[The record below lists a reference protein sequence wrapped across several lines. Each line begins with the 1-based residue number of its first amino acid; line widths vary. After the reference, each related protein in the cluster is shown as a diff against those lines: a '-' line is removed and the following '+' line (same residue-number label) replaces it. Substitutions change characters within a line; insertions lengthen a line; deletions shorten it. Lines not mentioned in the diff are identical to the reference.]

1 MQPTF
6 NEQIGDKEQRKLKAR
21 KRRNHGIWFGL
32 GMFGVVGWSIAVPVV
47 LGTFAGIW
55 IDLHWPGPY
64 SWTLMLLIIGLIVGC
79 ANAWFWIQKQRKR
92 ISGELE
98 DNDNE

>member
-1 MQPTF
+1 
-6 NEQIGDKEQRKLKAR
+6 
-21 KRRNHGIWFGL
+21 
-32 GMFGVVGWSIAVPVV
+32 
-47 LGTFAGIW
+47 
-55 IDLHWPGPY
+55 
-64 SWTLMLLIIGLIVGC
+64 MLLIIGLIVGC